1 MRFMFIVTS
10 AHSGPPTPELM
21 EAMHKLADRE
31 IKAGRMLDSGG
42 LMPLA
47 TGAQVRIADGQLSVV
62 DGPFVEAKEVIGGYA
77 IFELP
82 GKEEAVASAKEF
94 MQLHKDFMPGW
105 EGTCELRALRRP
117 LRRGFRPAR
126 SAAMTVADAHRAILA
141 VWRIEQPRL
150 ITSLARMLRDVP
162 LAEDLTQEAL
172 LAALEQWP
180 ATGVPEKPGAWLMA
194 TAKRRA
200 LDHLRRGRMLER
212 KHEMVARDMEEEQQA
227 MPDLDSALDDDIGD
241 EMLRLIFT
249 ACHPRLSREA
259 RAALALRMICG
270 LTTEEI
276 ARAFLLPDATI
287 AQRIVRAK
295 RTLSESGLAYETPR
309 GEELSE
315 RLSSVLEVVYLI
327 FNEGYTAA
335 RGEDWLRPQLCNE
348 ALRMGRVLTS
358 IAPHEPE
365 AHGLLALMELNAS
378 RTAARTD
385 AAGEPILMLD
395 QNRAL
400 WDQFQIRR
408 GMQALGR
415 ARELGGAGG
424 FYALQAA
431 IIACHAEARTA
442 DDTDWSRIAGLYA
455 ELAAVVRSPIIEL
468 NRAVAVG
475 MAEGPEAGLSIVDRL
490 VREPALKALSPAA
503 ERSRRP
509 APQARPL
516 RRGARRVRSGRGA
529 GGQQARTGPAEAARR
544 RGGRRSDVINRH
556 VKRMSSVLR

>member
-1 MRFMFIVTS
+1 MT
-10 AHSGPPTPELM
+10 A
-21 EAMHKLADRE
+21 ADIDR
-31 IKAGRMLDSGG
+31 
-42 LMPLA
+42 
-47 TGAQVRIADGQLSVV
+47 T
-62 DGPFVEAKEVIGGYA
+62 
-77 IFELP
+77 
-82 GKEEAVASAKEF
+82 
-94 MQLHKDFMPGW
+94 
-105 EGTCELRALRRP
+105 
-117 LRRGFRPAR
+117 
-126 SAAMTVADAHRAILA
+126 ILA

-172 LAALEQWP
+172 LAAFEHWP

-200 LDHLRRGRMLER
+200 LDHLRRGRMLAR
-212 KHEMVARDMEEEQQA
+212 RHEMLALDMEQEQQA
-227 MPDLDSALDDDIGD
+227 MPDLDAALDDDIGD
-241 EMLRLIFT
+241 ELLRLIFT

-259 RAALALRMICG
+259 RAALALRMVCG

-309 GEELSE
+309 GEELSL

-335 RGEDWLRPQLCNE
+335 RGEHWLRPQLCNE

-358 IAPHEPE
+358 IATHEPE

-385 AAGEPILMLD
+385 AFGEPILMLD

-400 WDQFQIRR
+400 WDQLQIRR

-415 ARELGGAGG
+415 AHELGGAGG

-431 IIACHAEARTA
+431 IIACHAQAMTA
-442 DDTDWSRIAGLYA
+442 DDTDWPRISGLYA
-455 ELAAVVRSPIIEL
+455 ELAALVRSPVIEL

-475 MAEGPEAGLSIVDRL
+475 MAEGPEAALVIVDRL
-490 VREPALKALSPAA
+490 AHEPALKNYHLLGSVRGDLLHKLGRYEEARAAFEAAATLAGNRREHDLLRRRAA
-503 ERSRRP
+503 E
-509 APQARPL
+509 A
-516 RRGARRVRSGRGA
+516 
-529 GGQQARTGPAEAARR
+529 TDAAV
-544 RGGRRSDVINRH
+544 SPT
-556 VKRMSSVLR
+556 

>member
-1 MRFMFIVTS
+1 MT
-10 AHSGPPTPELM
+10 A
-21 EAMHKLADRE
+21 AD
-31 IKAGRMLDSGG
+31 
-42 LMPLA
+42 
-47 TGAQVRIADGQLSVV
+47 T
-62 DGPFVEAKEVIGGYA
+62 
-77 IFELP
+77 
-82 GKEEAVASAKEF
+82 
-94 MQLHKDFMPGW
+94 
-105 EGTCELRALRRP
+105 
-117 LRRGFRPAR
+117 
-126 SAAMTVADAHRAILA
+126 HRAILA

-172 LAALEQWP
+172 LAALEHWP

-200 LDHLRRGRMLER
+200 LDHLRRGRMFEGKHKIVALDLE
-212 KHEMVARDMEEEQQA
+212 AEQRT

-259 RAALALRMICG
+259 RTALALRMICG

-276 ARAFLLPDATI
+276 ARAFLLADATI

-295 RTLSESGLAYETPR
+295 RTLSDSGLAYETPR

-335 RGEDWLRPQLCNE
+335 RGDDWQRPQLCNE
-348 ALRMGRVLTS
+348 ALRIGRVLAS

-365 AHGLLALMELNAS
+365 VHGLLALMELNAS

-385 AAGEPILMLD
+385 PAGEPILMLD
-395 QNRAL
+395 QNRGL
-400 WDQFQIRR
+400 WDRLQIRR
-408 GMQALGR
+408 GMRTLAR
-415 ARELGGAGG
+415 ARELGGARG
-424 FYALQAA
+424 FYVLQAA

-442 DDTDWSRIAGLYA
+442 ADTDWQRIAGFYA
-455 ELAAVVRSPIIEL
+455 ELAAIAPSPIIEL

-475 MAEGPEAGLSIVDRL
+475 MAEGPQAGLSIVEGL
-490 VREPALKALSPAA
+490 MREPALKSYHLLPSVRGDLLHRLGRHQEARAAFEAAAALAGNRREHDLLQRRAA
-503 ERSRRP
+503 E
-509 APQARPL
+509 
-516 RRGARRVRSGRGA
+516 A
-529 GGQQARTGPAEAARR
+529 GGAA
-544 RGGRRSDVINRH
+544 
-556 VKRMSSVLR
+556 KC